1 MSTDPVARGLEFLLE
16 GRSVGY
22 PKTYDSRY
30 TLGVGQRLGRRT
42 DRARAMALEEKSGP
56 RTLGNLMHGSK
67 Y

>member
-1 MSTDPVARGLEFLLE
+1 MAEALFI
-16 GRSVGY
+16 
-22 PKTYDSRY
+22 PKLYERY
-30 TLGVGQRLGRRT
+30 TLGVGQRLGRET